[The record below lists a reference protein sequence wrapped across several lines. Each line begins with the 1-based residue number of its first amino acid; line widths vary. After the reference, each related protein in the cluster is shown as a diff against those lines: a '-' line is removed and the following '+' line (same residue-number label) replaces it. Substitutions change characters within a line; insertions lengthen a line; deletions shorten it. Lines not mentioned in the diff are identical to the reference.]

1 MKERTSKLL
10 LSAEAAIFFVPL
22 SLLTT
27 FYALSLLAM
36 YRSGGLLKEPPE
48 SHVVPMF
55 TFVGLI
61 LQLCGWRVV
70 GAFLIDGRQ
79 GLRAVPPIYVYASIL
94 GAAIAAVSG
103 VAVLL
108 LMAGFE
114 RPLFGYLSVNYLA
127 VPTLVP
133 FIHVMIERW
142 YCRRPPDA
150 GA

>member
-1 MKERTSKLL
+1 MKESTSKLL
-10 LSAEAAIFFVPL
+10 LSAEAAIFFLPL
-22 SLLTT
+22 SLVTAL
-27 FYALSLLAM
+27 YALALFAM
-36 YRSGGLLKEPPE
+36 YRSGPLLNEPLD
-48 SHVVPMF
+48 SHVFPMF

-94 GAAIAAVSG
+94 GAALAVVSG
-103 VAVLL
+103 VAFLFVI
-108 LMAGFE
+108 AGFE
-114 RPLFGYLSVNYLA
+114 HPLLGNLSVNYLA
-127 VPTLVP
+127 VPALVP

-142 YCRRPPDA
+142 YCRRQPDA